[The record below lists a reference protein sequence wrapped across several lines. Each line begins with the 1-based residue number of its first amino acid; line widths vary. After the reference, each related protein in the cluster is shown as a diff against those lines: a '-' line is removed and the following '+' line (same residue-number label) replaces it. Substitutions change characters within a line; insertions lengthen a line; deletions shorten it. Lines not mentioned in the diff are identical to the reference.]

1 MTRKNRLL
9 AAIAGAGGALSI
21 VGAATAA
28 GYTIKDTSFRDPT
41 SGRVQQLTL
50 EVDAP
55 ADAAWAALSTD
66 AGLKG
71 WVAPVVH
78 VDLMNG
84 GMLEAAYSASSRIGD
99 RENIRNQIIAYV
111 PGRMMAYHNVH
122 VPKGAPADF
131 ALLAA
136 LSTVIEIEPIDSG
149 HSRIV
154 ESGVGY
160 GEGPGFDALY
170 AHFTAGNRFE
180 FEALAQ
186 SLTGHPVDWAAEAAS
201 AKASV
206 GDKK

>member
-1 MTRKNRLL
+1 MTGIHRLSACAMAL
-9 AAIAGAGGALSI
+9 TLSCGGA
-21 VGAATAA
+21 VAAD
-28 GYTIKDTSFRDPT
+28 YTIKDTSYVDPV

-50 EVDAP
+50 EVAVP
-55 ADAAWAALSTD
+55 ADAAWAAISTD

-78 VDLMNG
+78 IDLMNG
-84 GMLEAAYSASSRIGD
+84 GMLEASYSASSHLGD

-111 PGRMMAYHNVH
+111 PGRMMVYQNIH

-136 LSTVIEIEPIDSG
+136 LRTTIEIEPVDAG
-149 HSRIV
+149 HARII

-170 AHFTAGNRFE
+170 AHFGAGNRYE
-180 FEALAQ
+180 FDALAK
-186 SLTGHPVDWAAEAAS
+186 SLTGHPIDWAAEAAS

-206 GDKK
+206 GDKR

>member
-1 MTRKNRLL
+1 MTRINRLSARAVAL
-9 AAIAGAGGALSI
+9 ALTLGAAGAA
-21 VGAATAA
+21 VAAD
-28 GYTIKDTSFRDPT
+28 YTIKDTSFRDPV
-41 SGRVQQLTL
+41 SGRVQQLVL
-50 EVDAP
+50 EVP
-55 ADAAWAALSTD
+55 VSADAAWAAISTD

-78 VDLMNG
+78 IDLMNG
-84 GMLEAAYSASSRIGD
+84 GMLEASYSASSHLGD

-111 PGRMMAYHNVH
+111 PGRMMVYQNIH

-136 LSTVIEIEPIDSG
+136 LRTTIEIEPVDAG
-149 HSRIV
+149 HARII

-170 AHFTAGNRFE
+170 AHFSAGNRYE
-180 FEALAQ
+180 FDALAK
-186 SLTGHPVDWAAEAAS
+186 SLTGHPIDWAAEAAS